1 MIAAYV
7 PPETVFLFLLDSS
20 GAVILFVYLLI
31 GVPELVTRPKI
42 PAERLR
48 VRMWSYPFLTLLA
61 IAAIVAV
68 LVSMGLRGETRSQ
81 LILSLFSFAAVLAA
95 HPLSRRFS
103 GAAVAARWRRG
114 RVRGGGGGGRSSC
127 PPLAPLPSHRFARH
141 AAQRTENLSAAPP
154 PPSAGGRPGRS
165 ARPRTRSGSPPAGR
179 PRAGRASG

>member
-48 VRMWSYPFLTLLA
+48 VRMWSYPLLTLLA

-68 LVSMGLRGETRSQ
+68 LV
-81 LILSLFSFAAVLAA
+81 
-95 HPLSRRFS
+95 
-103 GAAVAARWRRG
+103 
-114 RVRGGGGGGRSSC
+114 
-127 PPLAPLPSHRFARH
+127 
-141 AAQRTENLSAAPP
+141 
-154 PPSAGGRPGRS
+154 
-165 ARPRTRSGSPPAGR
+165 
-179 PRAGRASG
+179 